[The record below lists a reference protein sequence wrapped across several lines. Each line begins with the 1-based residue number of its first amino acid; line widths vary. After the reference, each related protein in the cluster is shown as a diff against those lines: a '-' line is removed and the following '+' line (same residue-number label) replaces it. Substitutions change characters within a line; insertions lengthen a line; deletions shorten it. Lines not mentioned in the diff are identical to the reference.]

1 MLNSKPSEVHIKEI
15 ENLGLEVTHIYKY
28 IDAIRIDYVPANE
41 VGELTLVPNL
51 KLIEWQAPVYLCS
64 IRS

>member
-28 IDAIRIDYVPANE
+28 IDAIRIDYVPASK

-51 KLIEWQAPVYLCS
+51 KLIEWQAPVSYARY
-64 IRS
+64 RS